1 MHKKDFQS
9 WCDLKVEINNEV
21 NRPNILVRE
30 IRWCSI
36 GHNIGSEIDGKG
48 ELFARP
54 VLILK
59 IISSHTCLVLPMTH
73 SKKEGRHIVEIDFQD
88 EKVKIR
94 LDQIK
99 IVDLKRLKSKI
110 GRLSE
115 GKFEAVNKSAK
126 DFLF

>member
-1 MHKKDFQS
+1 MHKKDFQG
-9 WCDLKVEINNEV
+9 WCDLKVEINNEPK
-21 NRPNILVRE
+21 RPNVLVRE
-30 IRWCSI
+30 IRWCSV

-48 ELFARP
+48 DLFARP

-73 SKKEGRHIVEIDFQD
+73 SKKEGKHVVEIDFQD

-94 LDQIK
+94 LDQIRV
-99 IVDLKRLKSKI
+99 IDLKRLKSKI

-115 GKFEAVNKSAK
+115 GKFEAINKLAK
-126 DFLF
+126 EFLF

>member
-21 NRPNILVRE
+21 NRPNVLVRE